1 MRDQGDP
8 EVEATIPRKADFR
21 EPDAIAGGTWERFS
35 EIMQS
40 AGYFPGGFAKI
51 KAAQEIGQHLEP
63 AKNRSPSF
71 QSFLRVVGKL
81 EPMSST
87 QDP

>member
-1 MRDQGDP
+1 
-8 EVEATIPRKADFR
+8 
-21 EPDAIAGGTWERFS
+21 
-35 EIMQS
+35 MQS

-63 AKNRSPSF
+63 AKNRSASF

-81 EPMSST
+81 EQMSSPA
-87 QDP
+87 DA